1 MIRGQKKNGAFAF
14 ANQPC
19 AKKLVFI
26 SGGMRFV
33 REAVLKNSE
42 SSSCRK
48 DGKRITISPVGVLNQ
63 QEGLREMLVNCDG
76 VTLRICE

>member
-1 MIRGQKKNGAFAF
+1 LNRVQNSGFGIHSTFAIQHSVPIRE
-14 ANQPC
+14 
-19 AKKLVFI
+19 
-26 SGGMRFV
+26 GMRFV
-33 REAVLKNSE
+33 QEAVLKNSE

-48 DGKRITISPVGVLNQ
+48 DGKRVTMSPVGVLNQ

>member
-1 MIRGQKKNGAFAF
+1 M
-14 ANQPC
+14 
-19 AKKLVFI
+19 FI
-26 SGGMRFV
+26 SEGMRFV
-33 REAVLKNSE
+33 QEAVLKNSE

-48 DGKRITISPVGVLNQ
+48 DGKRVTMSSVGVLNQ